1 MKYLAIILSS
11 GAIAWALPFTL
22 TAAEPIMCT
31 MQYDPVCATK
41 DGTERTY
48 GNSCTAGAD
57 GATFV
62 HRGECGTSAVDSS
75 LQYNGSLIAE
85 PGVLAGIAVDS
96 SVSVD
101 AQGHADGDATTQVD
115 LDAEAGVT
123 TEQDNGTPFPEPA
136 HERNIFVRA
145 WVGISAWFT
154 NLF

>member
-1 MKYLAIILSS
+1 MKYFAIILSS
-11 GAIAWALPFTL
+11 GAIACALPFTL
-22 TAAEPIMCT
+22 HAAEPVMCT

-41 DGTERTY
+41 DGVARTY
-48 GNSCTAGAD
+48 GNSCVANAD

-75 LQYNGSLIAE
+75 LQYSGSLIAE
-85 PGVLAGIAVDS
+85 PGVLPGVAVDS

-101 AQGHADGDATTQVD
+101 TSTQTSGDTTTQID
-115 LDAEAGVT
+115 LDAEAEVIA
-123 TEQDNGTPFPEPA
+123 EQGDDTPFPEPA

-154 NLF
+154 SLF